1 MHIIYKEYFRLYTWW
16 TSEDTID
23 FPCAF
28 SGWPLSETFFF
39 SQAAEFRSAGSVSMI
54 CALKSSESS
63 ELCAVVAVCSSVHGR
78 CFKINWFCRF
88 KCFDKTKNKK
98 KTNTLIWGEKRCAGV
113 EWFDELFQGR
123 QVFHVVLMFAGQL
136 LMHLPRQ
143 LIWSLASLKASVI
156 EISWATELPAS
167 TCF

>member
-1 MHIIYKEYFRLYTWW
+1 MHIIHKEYLRLYTWW

-28 SGWPLSETFFF
+28 SGWPLSETFLLAKQR
-39 SQAAEFRSAGSVSMI
+39 SSEVLAAYRWSAPSSHQSHQ
-54 CALKSSESS
+54 CAL
-63 ELCAVVAVCSSVHGR
+63 LV
-78 CFKINWFCRF
+78 FQNWFCRF

-136 LMHLPRQ
+136 FMHLPWQ
-143 LIWSLASLKASVI
+143 LIWSIWSLASLKASVI